1 MENQRCYRRQ
11 LGYFSKRGEV
21 TPKDDAMA
29 ASSSFVQI
37 T

>member
-1 MENQRCYRRQ
+1 MENQRCYRRE

-21 TPKDDAMA
+21 TPKDDALA
-29 ASSSFVQI
+29 ASPSFVQI